1 MGFLRFALG
10 WVIVC
15 WILFTAR
22 FLQTHIRVRRERG
35 SETHP
40 EREHDLR
47 APLSMLGLLLEGL
60 AFFVILVWRK
70 PLSAAPVWAAPVSI
84 AVSALSLWLASEAVR
99 HLGRQW
105 RIKAVVTRDHEL
117 VTSGPYALVRHPIYL
132 ALLGMAFSTAVL
144 ITSWQGIALAL
155 VIYVAGTE
163 IRVRAEDGILR
174 QHFGGAFEDYK
185 ARVAAYLPYL
195 R

>member
-1 MGFLRFALG
+1 MGLSRFALG
-10 WVIVC
+10 WVLVC
-15 WILFTAR
+15 WFLFAAR
-22 FLQTHIRVRRERG
+22 LLQNHIRVRRERG
-35 SETHP
+35 SEASG

-60 AFFVILVWRK
+60 ALFVILTWRRS
-70 PLSAAPVWAAPVSI
+70 LSAAPAWAAPLSI
-84 AVSALSLWLASEAVR
+84 AASAISLWFASEAVF

-132 ALLGMAFSTAVL
+132 ALLGMACSTAVL
-144 ITSWQGIALAL
+144 ITAWPGIVLALA
-155 VIYVAGTE
+155 IYIAGTE

-174 QHFGGAFEDYK
+174 QRFCGAFEAYK
-185 ARVAAYLPYL
+185 SRVPAYLPFL